1 MRKARAAKRGLVMKG
16 PDTEIDGS
24 HNRYINDGEPTQV
37 RRERGKVIG
46 YRARN
51 RKWIDKKTASVPEA
65 LEPIANTQ
73 EEMPFV
79 DPRELKVRL
88 SKDERNQLLVNKYVR
103 ALQERQS
110 CSAESQIE

>member
-1 MRKARAAKRGLVMKG
+1 MKG

-24 HNRYINDGEPTQV
+24 PNRYIKVGELTQV

-46 YRARN
+46 YRGRN
-51 RKWIDKKTASVPEA
+51 RKWIDKNTASVPEP

-79 DPRELKVRL
+79 DPREPKVRL
-88 SKDERNQLLVNKYVR
+88 SKNERKQLFVNKYVR
-103 ALQERQS
+103 ALQERQRE
-110 CSAESQIE
+110 AR

>member
-1 MRKARAAKRGLVMKG
+1 MKG

-24 HNRYINDGEPTQV
+24 PNRYVKGELTQV

-51 RKWIDKKTASVPEA
+51 RKWIDKNTASVPEP

-79 DPRELKVRL
+79 DPREPKVRL
-88 SKDERNQLLVNKYVR
+88 SKDERKQLLVNKYVR
-103 ALQERQS
+103 ALQERGREAQ
-110 CSAESQIE
+110 